1 MEIDS
6 LINFVKRS
14 HDFEIIQQ
22 KHLLQMTS
30 QQITLEIPDK
40 VLLALKTDLESF
52 RREIRVLAAVKL
64 FELGRLSS
72 AMAAELAGVTRV
84 EFLLNLKQYQV
95 FPLISELNDLENEI
109 ADGSNK
115 QF

>member
-1 MEIDS
+1 MNCKKIT
-6 LINFVKRS
+6 
-14 HDFEIIQQ
+14 FEIP
-22 KHLLQMTS
+22 
-30 QQITLEIPDK
+30 EE
-40 VLLALKTDLESF
+40 VLSALNTDLESF
-52 RREIRVLAAVKL
+52 GCEIRVLAAMKL

-72 AMAAELAGVTRV
+72 ALAAELAGVTRV
-84 EFLLNLKQYQV
+84 EFLLSLKQYQV